1 MLSHFNINN
10 IVIIKKLKDIIA
22 GKSTLKHKRSPQWQT
37 VRKHH
42 LKKYPKCALC
52 EGETKI
58 EVHHIKPFHKYP
70 EIELEPT
77 NLITL
82 CESYSYGICCHRT
95 VGHLG
100 DYKKINPD
108 VVNDASTWNN
118 KLKG

>member
-1 MLSHFNINN
+1 M
-10 IVIIKKLKDIIA
+10 IIKKIKDVIE
-22 GKSTLKHKRSPQWQT
+22 GKASIGHKRSSQWPT

-42 LKKYPKCALC
+42 IEKNPKCALC
-52 EGETKI
+52 EGESKL
-58 EVHHIKPFHKYP
+58 EVHHIKPFHEHP
-70 EIELEPT
+70 ELELEPT

-108 VVNDASTWNN
+108 VVKDVEIWNK
-118 KLKG
+118 KLTN